1 MNVVYLDPYSI
12 LTFNIDTVIILL
24 FVFVSLYIEFM
35 KILSWIITSKY
46 LELTIG
52 FVYVLDLRDPYHI

>member
-24 FVFVSLYIEFM
+24 FVVVSLYIEFM
-35 KILSWIITSKY
+35 KIVSWIITSKY

-52 FVYVLDLRDPYHI
+52 FVYVLDLGDPYHI

>member
-1 MNVVYLDPYSI
+1 MNVVYLDTYSI

-24 FVFVSLYIEFM
+24 FVFVSLYIEYI
-35 KILSWIITSKY
+35 KILSWRITSKY

-52 FVYVLDLRDPYHI
+52 FVYVLDLGDPYHI